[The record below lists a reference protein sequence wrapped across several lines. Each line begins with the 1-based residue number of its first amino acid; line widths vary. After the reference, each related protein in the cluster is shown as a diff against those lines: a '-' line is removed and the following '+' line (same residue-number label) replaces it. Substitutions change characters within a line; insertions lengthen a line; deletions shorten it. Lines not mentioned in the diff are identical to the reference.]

1 MKSDNNFE
9 SISLSEKIVTIRAE
23 NSNTTYYVL
32 IYPNNQFL
40 STNLSIE
47 GNQIEDQNSIDSDCM
62 FHGLIVSP
70 IRGKAAITVCANN
83 NKMVSNHSIKSF
95 EKTFQFHFLTFTL
108 EKFFKFFYFTKFL
121 FQYLRQNKELLKIFC
136 IQESRIH
143 LNACF
148 KTYDFKFFVYICYAM
163 ISKE

>member
-1 MKSDNNFE
+1 MKSDYNEE

-47 GNQIEDQNSIDSDCM
+47 GNQIEDDQNGIDSDCM

-70 IRGKAAITVCANN
+70 IRGKAAITVCGNN
-83 NKMVSNHSIKSF
+83 DKMVSNHWIKSL
-95 EKTFQFHFLTFTL
+95 EKTFQFHFDS
-108 EKFFKFFYFTKFL
+108 YFREINVFSFAKFL
-121 FQYLRQNKELLKIFC
+121 FQYLRQNKELLKNF
-136 IQESRIH
+136 
-143 LNACF
+143 L
-148 KTYDFKFFVYICYAM
+148 
-163 ISKE
+163 